1 MGLINKKRGIIS
13 EYLPWLIIAVV
24 VLVIILISVFFMKG
38 KGFEFIDNLKNLFR
52 GG

>member
-1 MGLINKKRGIIS
+1 MNKRSDKKGIIS

-38 KGFEFIDNLKNLFR
+38 KGFEFIDYLKNLFR

>member
-1 MGLINKKRGIIS
+1 MKRVNKKGVIS

-24 VLVIILISVFFMKG
+24 VLVVIMISIFFMKG
-38 KGFEFIDNLKNLFR
+38 KGFEFIDYLKGLFR